1 MDSRTLVVKTIRG
14 ENPGRTPVYGW
25 LSANLKP
32 QLTAAF
38 GSVEAFEDRY
48 GFDMAHLFGGPGAY
62 DTGAIDAVRARGE
75 ELTPEVLLQIPLLP
89 ADRMESYTE
98 TVRQLE
104 WHQKQR
110 GRFCYVQTNGIFEC
124 LNGPFGIEDH
134 LCYMALYPDELQE
147 VYRRQARWNRE
158 FADCMM
164 DLGVDMI
171 HVSDDWGSQRSLLF
185 SLEMWERMIQPHHKV
200 LADRVKERGCFLSL
214 HSDGN
219 VHAALPGILDLG
231 YDVVHPWQEAAGMDY
246 GVYLR
251 DYADRLGILGGL
263 CIQSTLGFGDLAHL
277 ESEIRRVF
285 GLLKGKRWMFCTTH
299 YVQDHCSIEELVFAY
314 DLAVKLA
321 RG

>member
-1 MDSRTLVVKTIRG
+1 MDSRTLVAKTIRG
-14 ENPGRTPVYGW
+14 ENPGRTPLYGW
-25 LSANLKP
+25 LSANLTP

-38 GSVEAFEDRY
+38 GSVEAVEDRY
-48 GFDMAHLFGGPGAY
+48 GFDMAHLFGGPGCFDA
-62 DTGAIDAVRARGE
+62 GAFEAVRARGE

-89 ADRMESYTE
+89 PDRTEDYADV
-98 TVRQLE
+98 VRQLE

-110 GRFCYVQTNGIFEC
+110 GRFCYIQTNGIFEC

-147 VYRRQARWNRE
+147 VYRRQALWNRA
-158 FADCMM
+158 FADHMM
-164 DLGVDMI
+164 DLGIDMV

-185 SLEMWERMIQPHHKV
+185 SLDMWNRMIFPHHKV

-219 VHAALPGILDLG
+219 VNAALPGILELG
-231 YDVVHPWQEAAGMDY
+231 YDVVHPWQEAAGMGYDL
-246 GVYLR
+246 YLR
-251 DYADRLGILGGL
+251 EYADRLGLLGGL
-263 CIQSTLGFGDLAHL
+263 CIQTTLGFGDLQRL

-314 DLAVKLA
+314 DLAAKLA